1 MEESLILAS
10 SSPRRRDLLLQAGI
24 PFEVKVPETD
34 ETCTLP
40 AVEAVVELSR
50 RKALACAKEYQ
61 GRFVLGADTLV
72 VLDGVKLGKPR
83 DTEDACRMLRLLS
96 GRTHQVC
103 TGVTVI
109 SPSGTLFSGVDS
121 TDVTFEEIP
130 DEEIRSYVLSGEPMD
145 KAGAYALQGRA
156 GMWVSRLDG
165 SDTSVIGLPLY
176 LVRRLLIDA
185 GYPLLQEMAQKH

>member
-96 GRTHQVC
+96 GRTHHVC
-103 TGVTVI
+103 TGVTVVN
-109 SPSGTLFSGVDS
+109 PSGD
-121 TDVTFEEIP
+121 
-130 DEEIRSYVLSGEPMD
+130 VLSDVDVSEVNFERMEESEIQAYAACGEPLD
-145 KAGAYALQGRA
+145 KAGAYAIQGRA
-156 GMWVSRLDG
+156 ALWISSMKG
-165 SDTSVIGLPLY
+165 SPSGVIGLPLD
-176 LVRRLLIDA
+176 LCRRLLKES
-185 GYPLLQEMAQKH
+185 GYPLFS